1 MDMEKI
7 FKALKKIKSPV
18 IENSL
23 GICVVSVV
31 QRICEKRR
39 YFSTLEDN
47 YYIGIQLDTYKNLN
61 CSYERVKQ
69 KLKVIKHNKE
79 IAKINPV
86 YKNEYEREVNALS
99 YYIKKTVKFELS
111 LLEEDILKRG
121 KDIVVKE
128 GEEIKKGT
136 IIGKANSNKIVTNQ
150 NVLLFEVYEQ
160 GKSIDPEVFYN
171 LKPNEIK

>member
-1 MDMEKI
+1 M
-7 FKALKKIKSPV
+7 
-18 IENSL
+18 
-23 GICVVSVV
+23 V

-128 GEEIKKGT
+128 NPQLTYIVNNFSIVREEISKW
-136 IIGKANSNKIVTNQ
+136 I
-150 NVLLFEVYEQ
+150 
-160 GKSIDPEVFYN
+160 
-171 LKPNEIK
+171 

>member
-1 MDMEKI
+1 MTLYYNKSLEFEKKLEDTLNIFMNNSNEDGLIETSINNVKDKVLKEELRSDKFKNNIDKINKFIKKNNFNINMDMEKI

-69 KLKVIKHNKE
+69 KLKVIKHNK
-79 IAKINPV
+79 
-86 YKNEYEREVNALS
+86 
-99 YYIKKTVKFELS
+99 
-111 LLEEDILKRG
+111 
-121 KDIVVKE
+121 
-128 GEEIKKGT
+128 
-136 IIGKANSNKIVTNQ
+136 
-150 NVLLFEVYEQ
+150 
-160 GKSIDPEVFYN
+160 
-171 LKPNEIK
+171 